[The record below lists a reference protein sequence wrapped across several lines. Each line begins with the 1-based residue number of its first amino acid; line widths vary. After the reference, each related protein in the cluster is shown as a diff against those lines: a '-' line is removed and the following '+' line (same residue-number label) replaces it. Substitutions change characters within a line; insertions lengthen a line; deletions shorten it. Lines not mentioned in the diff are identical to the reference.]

1 MADSLNKPKTVAIL
15 GAGPVGL
22 AAAAH
27 VLARGMEPIV
37 LEAGPQVGHAVRQW
51 SHVPL
56 FSPWEYAIDKASE
69 RLLVAAGW
77 NSPAPDQYPTG
88 GELLAQY
95 LEPLATRTPLKDH
108 IRTSSMVT
116 SVGRAGFDKMKSNGR
131 AFEPFTIRYQNG
143 KGPEQLKADAVIDAT
158 GTWFSPNPAG
168 ADGLPAIGE
177 REAQERISYGMPDV
191 LGRERARYAGRTV
204 AVLGAGHSAIG
215 TLIDLVR
222 LKEEAAGAEVIW
234 LLRGDKPEKAV
245 GGGANDKL
253 AARGALGTAFAK
265 LVMDGKICVE
275 TGFRVSHISR
285 QADKLRIGS
294 GSSRCGRFVTVDELV
309 VATGFRPDFDFLRE
323 VRLSLDPAVECPPI
337 LAPLIDPNVHS
348 CGTVRP
354 HGARE
359 LAQPEPGFYF
369 AGMKSYGRAPT
380 FLMLTGYEQVRSIV
394 AEIAGDHEAAARV
407 ELVLPETGVC
417 SGPSP
422 EANLTET
429 ETSAAGCCGGPAPE
443 PKAAETPTG
452 CCGADVKA
460 KQEGK
465 KSCGC

>member
-1 MADSLNKPKTVAIL
+1 MPDSLNKPKKVAIL

-27 VLARGMEPIV
+27 VLERGMEPVV

-69 RLLVAAGW
+69 RLLTAAGW

-177 REAQERISYGMPDV
+177 REAHDRIAYGMPDV
-191 LGRERARYAGRTV
+191 LGRERGRYAGRTV
-204 AVLGAGHSAIG
+204 AVLGSGHSAIG
-215 TLIDLVR
+215 TLIELVR
-222 LKEEAAGAEVIW
+222 LKEKAPATEVIW
-234 LLRGDKPEKAV
+234 LLRGDKPEKAF

-265 LVMDGKICVE
+265 LVMDGKICIE
-275 TGFRVSHISR
+275 TGFRVSHVTRDS
-285 QADKLRIGS
+285 DKLRVKAGS
-294 GSSRCGRFVTVDELV
+294 TCGGRFVAVDELV
-309 VATGFRPDFDFLRE
+309 VATGFRPEFDFLRE
-323 VRLSLDPAVECPPI
+323 VRLSLDPAVECPPA

-394 AEIAGDHEAAARV
+394 AEIAGDHDAAAKV

-417 SGPSP
+417 SGPGPAASLP
-422 EANLTET
+422 AQA
-429 ETSAAGCCGGPAPE
+429 SAGCCGGPPPE
-443 PKAAETPTG
+443 PASG
-452 CCGADVKA
+452 CCVADVKA

-465 KSCGC
+465 KGCGSGS